1 MHAGLLL
8 GVVALMGACG
18 GAGDFCQKAQECE
31 GGNEMDLDAC
41 AIDEQAE
48 ADIAELHNCSSEYEN
63 YFACKE
69 ENSRCNNKVYQHDPA
84 TCKDLSD
91 AYQNCVNH

>member
-31 GGNEMDLDAC
+31 GGNDMDLDAC

-69 ENSRCNNKVYQHDPA
+69 ENSR
-84 TCKDLSD
+84 
-91 AYQNCVNH
+91 